1 MPSVNTNA
9 GGLSTSGSDVLSLG
23 LIIVVAENTL
33 PNSSGAVNVP
43 NVLICGGYVQTLSTQ
58 FCHSATKGAGVGI
71 CSATHSG
78 KGSHMMSSS
87 VLIIKGNGAT
97 YLGCAGITNSGNT
110 ACIQSTP
117 GQYTVHVNR

>member
-1 MPSVNTNA
+1 
-9 GGLSTSGSDVLSLG
+9 VLSLG